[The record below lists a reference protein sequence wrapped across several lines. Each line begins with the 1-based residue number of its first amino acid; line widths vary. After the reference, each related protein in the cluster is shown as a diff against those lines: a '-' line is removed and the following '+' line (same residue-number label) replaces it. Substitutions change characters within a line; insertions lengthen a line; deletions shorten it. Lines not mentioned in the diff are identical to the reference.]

1 VDIGPGAQIASFTN
15 LYGCRIGAESRIGPF
30 VEIQRGAS
38 VGARCKIQSHT
49 FICEGVEIRDEVFV
63 GHGVVFVNDKRPR
76 ATAGSGAL
84 QTDGDWELLHTVV
97 EPGAWVGSGAVV
109 LGGVRVGAGAL
120 VGAGLVVTK
129 DVTAGAT
136 VVGVP
141 ARVVAAHR

>member
-1 VDIGPGAQIASFTN
+1 M
-15 LYGCRIGAESRIGPF
+15 
-30 VEIQRGAS
+30 
-38 VGARCKIQSHT
+38 
-49 FICEGVEIRDEVFV
+49 
-63 GHGVVFVNDKRPR
+63 VFVNDKRPR
-76 ATAGSGAL
+76 ATTGSGAL
-84 QTDGDWELLHTVV
+84 QTDGDWGLLRTVV

-120 VGAGLVVTK
+120 VGAGVVVTT